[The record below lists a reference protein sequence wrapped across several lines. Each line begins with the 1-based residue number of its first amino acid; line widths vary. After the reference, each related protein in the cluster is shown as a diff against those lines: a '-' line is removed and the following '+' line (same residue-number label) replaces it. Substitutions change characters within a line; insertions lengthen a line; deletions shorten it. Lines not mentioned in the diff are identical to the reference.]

1 MLASLSLKQA
11 EASLLAAGVVSAAA
25 EAELLMC
32 HLMEISRGEL
42 VTQLVLDRELQSPGG
57 YFDLVEVRCTRV
69 PLQHITGKAP
79 FRSIELKVG
88 KGVFIPR
95 PETEQVVQVAIN
107 FLALLPG
114 QPKALDIGTGSGA
127 IAISIAKETHAKVTA
142 IELSSAAAEFA
153 RANIEA
159 LKVDV
164 ELLEGDFM
172 ELIGHLAQ
180 FDLII
185 SNPPYIPASMIP
197 VDLEVRDYDPAL
209 ALYGGEDGLDVVR
222 DLAAS
227 TKLIL
232 REGGLLVLEHA
243 DGQSDSIC
251 ELLLE
256 NNWRSVQVHPDP
268 TGRLRAVSATR

>member
-1 MLASLSLKQA
+1 MLASASLKQA
-11 EASLLAAGVVSAAA
+11 EALLLAAGVVSAAA

-42 VTQLVLDRELQSPGG
+42 VTRLVLDRQLEGPDG
-57 YFDLVEVRCTRV
+57 YFDLVEIRCTRV

-79 FRSIELKVG
+79 FRSIELQVG
-88 KGVFIPR
+88 NGVFIPR
-95 PETEQVVQVAIN
+95 PETEQVAQVAID
-107 FLALLPG
+107 FLRLLPG

-127 IAISIAKETHAKVTA
+127 IAISMASETNAKVTA
-142 IELSSAAAEFA
+142 IELSSDAAEFA
-153 RANIEA
+153 RANIRT

-172 ELIGHLAQ
+172 EHLGSLPK
-180 FDLII
+180 FDLVI
-185 SNPPYIPASMIP
+185 SNPPYIPASLVP
-197 VDLEVRDYDPAL
+197 VDQEVRDYDPPL

-222 DLAAS
+222 DLVSS
-227 TKLIL
+227 TKLVL
-232 REGGLLVLEHA
+232 RDGGLLVLEHA
-243 DGQSDSIC
+243 DGQSDAIC
-251 ELLLE
+251 QLLLE

>member
-57 YFDLVEVRCTRV
+57 YFDLVGVRCTRV

-142 IELSSAAAEFA
+142 IELSSDAAEFA

-172 ELIGHLAQ
+172 EHIGNLPQ

-185 SNPPYIPASMIP
+185 SNPPYIPASMVP